1 MRAGARFLRERRFP
15 ERVVNLV
22 DLLWYADMTVGPDGQ
37 RVSLPARMAELRER
51 YPADHHI
58 VRALA
63 VNWPQRELAV
73 QRAEAW
79 ISDVGLTHV

>member
-1 MRAGARFLRERRFP
+1 M
-15 ERVVNLV
+15 NLV

-63 VNWPQRELAV
+63 VNWPQRELVV